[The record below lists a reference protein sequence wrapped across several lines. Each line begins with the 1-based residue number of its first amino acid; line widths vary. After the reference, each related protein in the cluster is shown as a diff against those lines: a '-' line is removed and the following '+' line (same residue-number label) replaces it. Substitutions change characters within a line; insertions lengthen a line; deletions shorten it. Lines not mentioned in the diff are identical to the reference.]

1 MAFEG
6 LNSFYRDDT
15 GKRAQLIQRGGLG
28 RNQQAVEEGVSAAY
42 DHGSGAGQSFLEHRV
57 LTNESA
63 SPGLAGIDQ
72 CFGGAAGFGGG
83 FACIDNGLAGE
94 EELVSVGR
102 SGQ

>member
-1 MAFEG
+1 
-6 LNSFYRDDT
+6 
-15 GKRAQLIQRGGLG
+15 
-28 RNQQAVEEGVSAAY
+28 
-42 DHGSGAGQSFLEHRV
+42 V
-57 LTNESA
+57 LTNEST

-72 CFGGAAGFGGG
+72 GFGGAAGLGRG

>member
-6 LNSFYRDDT
+6 LHAFDRDDA
-15 GKRAQLIQRGGLG
+15 GKRAQLIQRRRLC
-28 RNQQAVEEGVSAAY
+28 RYQQAIEEGVSAAD
-42 DHGSGAGQSFLEHRV
+42 DHGAGSGQALLQHRV
-57 LTNESA
+57 LTNEST
-63 SPGLAGIDQ
+63 SPGLAGVDQ
-72 CFGGAAGFGGG
+72 GFGGAAGFGRG